1 MDLMKKKTYSEKR
14 AAYVK
19 KLSDNYQINL
29 LFTNFRK
36 EIKLTKT
43 KLEKNSALQNYFNY
57 NHLFKLKKILEKEE
71 KVLNHW
77 LEKLLKGQKEYY
89 ELV

>member
-36 EIKLTKT
+36 EIKLRKT
-43 KLEKNSALQNYFNY
+43 KLEKNSALQNYLNR

-77 LEKLLKGQKEYY
+77 LEKLLKGQKEYN
-89 ELV
+89 ELL

>member
-1 MDLMKKKTYSEKR
+1 M
-14 AAYVK
+14 
-19 KLSDNYQINL
+19 
-29 LFTNFRK
+29 NFCRK
-36 EIKLTKT
+36 VTERTAFCIETTGK

>member
-1 MDLMKKKTYSEKR
+1 MELIKKRDYIEKR

-43 KLEKNSALQNYFNY
+43 KLEKNSALQNYLNR

-77 LEKLLKGQKEYY
+77 LEKLLKGQKEYN
-89 ELV
+89 ELL

>member
-1 MDLMKKKTYSEKR
+1 MKKKTYSEKR

-43 KLEKNSALQNYFNY
+43 KLEKNSALQNYLNR

-77 LEKLLKGQKEYY
+77 LEKLLKGQKEYN
-89 ELV
+89 ELL

>member
-43 KLEKNSALQNYFNY
+43 KLEKNSALQNYLNR

-77 LEKLLKGQKEYY
+77 LEKLLKGQKEYN
-89 ELV
+89 ELL

>member
-1 MDLMKKKTYSEKR
+1 MELIKKRDYIEKR

-19 KLSDNYQINL
+19 KLSDNYQTSL
-29 LFTNFRK
+29 LYTNFRK
-36 EIKLTKT
+36 EIETTRK

>member
-1 MDLMKKKTYSEKR
+1 MELIKKRDYIEKR

-19 KLSDNYQINL
+19 KLSDNYQTSL

-36 EIKLTKT
+36 EIETTRK

-57 NHLFKLKKILEKEE
+57 NHLFKLKKNTRKRRKSIKSLARKTIKRSKRIL
-71 KVLNHW
+71 
-77 LEKLLKGQKEYY
+77 
-89 ELV
+89 

>member
-43 KLEKNSALQNYFNY
+43 KLEKNSALQNYLNR

-77 LEKLLKGQKEYY
+77 LEKLLKGQKEYD
-89 ELV
+89 ELL